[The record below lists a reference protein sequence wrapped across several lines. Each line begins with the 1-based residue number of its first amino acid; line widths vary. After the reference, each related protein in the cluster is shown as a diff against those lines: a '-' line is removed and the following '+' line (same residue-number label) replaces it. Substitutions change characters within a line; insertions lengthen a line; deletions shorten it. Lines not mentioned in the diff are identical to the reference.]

1 MQRIRPAFKCHGG
14 KYYLSRW
21 IISQFPAGYSDL
33 SYVEPF
39 CGGASVLLNKQ
50 RSAFE
55 VINDLDPAIYDLY
68 MALRDTAEPFAHGLQ
83 ALDYAETTFRRA
95 RERQGRC
102 EAGLDRATNE
112 YILRRMS
119 RGGLRAAFAWS
130 ERLRGGKP
138 GDVNAWETAL
148 ESLPLLSSR
157 LQGVDIS
164 NRPAVDV
171 IRQHDGPDALLYC
184 DPPYLPATRVSRSA
198 YAFEMTADDHCEL
211 ADVLNR
217 CRGRVLVSGYPS
229 PLYDQLYRNW
239 NVAAK
244 EIVNHSSQK
253 VVKETKQEV
262 IWTNY

>member
-1 MQRIRPAFKCHGG
+1 MQKIRPAFKCHGG
-14 KYYLSRW
+14 KFYLSRW
-21 IISQFPAGYSDL
+21 IISQIPAGYSDL

-55 VINDLDPAIYDLY
+55 AINDLDPAVYDLY
-68 MALRDTAEPFAHGLQ
+68 TALRDTPEPFAHGLH
-83 ALDYAETTFRRA
+83 AHDYTEKTFRRA
-95 RERQGRC
+95 QERADRC

-119 RGGLRAAFAWS
+119 RGGLRTAFAWS

-148 ESLPLLSSR
+148 ANLPVLSER
-157 LQGVDIS
+157 LQGVDIL
-164 NRPAVDV
+164 NRPAVEIV
-171 IRQHDGPDALLYC
+171 RRFDGPDAFFYC

-211 ADVLNR
+211 AGVLNG

-229 PLYDQLYRNW
+229 PLYDRLYRHW
-239 NVAAK
+239 NRATK
-244 EIVNHSSQK
+244 EIANHASQK
-253 VVKETKQEV
+253 AVKEVKQEV
-262 IWTNY
+262 VWMNY

>member
-1 MQRIRPAFKCHGG
+1 MKRLRPAFKCHGG
-14 KYYLSRW
+14 KYHLAQW
-21 IISQFPAGYSDL
+21 IISHFPPNYCDL
-33 SYVEPF
+33 VYVEPF
-39 CGGASVLLNKQ
+39 AGGASVLLNKE
-50 RSAFE
+50 RSAHE
-55 VINDLDPAIYDLY
+55 VVNDRDPAVHELY
-68 MALRDTAEPFAHGLQ
+68 AALRDIPEPFAHGLL
-83 ALDYAETTFRRA
+83 ALDYSETTFRRA

-119 RGGLRAAFAWS
+119 RGGLRTAFAWS

-148 ESLPLLSSR
+148 ATLPMLSSR

-171 IRQHDGPDALLYC
+171 IRQYDGPDTLLYC
-184 DPPYLPATRVSRSA
+184 DPPYLPATRASRSA

-211 ADVLNR
+211 AGVLNG

-229 PLYDQLYRNW
+229 PLYDHLYRNW

-244 EIVNHSSQK
+244 EIVNHASQN
-253 VVKETKQEV
+253 VVKEMKQEV